1 MRSSLIRTAK
11 RTRKHPLSLHRH
23 VNALEAS
30 FDNHVTLLEGIVAG
44 LLSPLVETPE
54 SKILYARRIFSS

>member
-11 RTRKHPLSLHRH
+11 RTRKYPLSLHRH

-30 FDNHVTLLEGIVAG
+30 FDNRITLLEGIVAG
-44 LLSPLVETPE
+44 LLFPLVETPE
-54 SKILYARRIFSS
+54 SKI